1 MTRQDVFSWCRQ
13 QHGTEPDYPWKD
25 WNDVLC
31 HAGNDK
37 WYGVIPHQAD
47 IIKVTNDILMD
58 VRSELA
64 EKATFNMP
72 IAQLATLGAGVSSL
86 IPALHTVTQTMTVN
100 IQGLFRLANA
110 GVGDALTELY
120 DIFARKKL
128 YDKDLVE
135 QTYKYVEQY
144 Y

>member
-13 QHGTEPDYPWKD
+13 QYGTEPDYPWKD

-135 QTYKYVEQY
+135 QTYK
-144 Y
+144 

>member
-1 MTRQDVFSWCRQ
+1 MTRQDVFSWCRRQ
-13 QHGTEPDYPWKD
+13 YGTEPDYPWKD

-100 IQGLFRLANA
+100 ILVLCQYFRH
-110 GVGDALTELY
+110 
-120 DIFARKKL
+120 KKSNFFML
-128 YDKDLVE
+128 HF
-135 QTYKYVEQY
+135 
-144 Y
+144 

>member
-1 MTRQDVFSWCRQ
+1 M
-13 QHGTEPDYPWKD
+13 
-25 WNDVLC
+25 
-31 HAGNDK
+31 
-37 WYGVIPHQAD
+37 
-47 IIKVTNDILMD
+47 
-58 VRSELA
+58 
-64 EKATFNMP
+64 
-72 IAQLATLGAGVSSL
+72 
-86 IPALHTVTQTMTVN
+86 TQTMTVN